1 MTGLA
6 IQLSQGQGR
15 QPLAFS
21 GRVLILLTY
30 QTSPRFGNPSPRA
43 GLAGTRAVLV
53 RSLMVDSHAWEEEAQ
68 EGPARHC
75 PLHGCPA
82 PLVRRALRP
91 ARPDR
96 PPLRRHRPTPHGAVH
111 LGQGARLILMQSPS
125 ALRVTLRWVSP
136 TTQNVGLRRP
146 RTGPTPR
153 NTTTFGSKGEGK

>member
-43 GLAGTRAVLV
+43 GLAGTRAVLG
-53 RSLMVDSHAWEEEAQ
+53 RSLMVDSHAWEEEVQ

-82 PLVRRALRP
+82 TPVRRCLLRGLESI
-91 ARPDR
+91 RGEWR
-96 PPLRRHRPTPHGAVH
+96 LVCLTHNLLKIWRYGCVLSAV
-111 LGQGARLILMQSPS
+111 
-125 ALRVTLRWVSP
+125 
-136 TTQNVGLRRP
+136 
-146 RTGPTPR
+146 
-153 NTTTFGSKGEGK
+153 